1 VAAEHVLVLVSV
13 DPETSHRTNEAIR
26 IALGII
32 AGENDVTLALL
43 GPATKVFGP
52 DVEEYVDG
60 EDIAKH
66 LATLRKLG
74 HPFHVERDA
83 LPATIDPT
91 RDGFTLIP
99 FTRDDLPHLVAKSDR
114 VLVF

>member
-1 VAAEHVLVLVSV
+1 MAPDHVLVIVSV
-13 DPETSHRTNEAIR
+13 DPEASHRANEAIR

-32 AGENDVTLALL
+32 AGENDVTIALL
-43 GPATKVFGP
+43 GAAVKILDP

-66 LATLRKLG
+66 VATLRKLG
-74 HPFHVERDA
+74 QSFYVERDA
-83 LPATIDPT
+83 GPAARQAAP
-91 RDGFTLIP
+91 DGLALVP
-99 FTRDDLPHLVAKSDR
+99 FTRDELPGLIAKSNR